1 MLEAQEIRPD
11 IYWVGALDWNE
22 RLFHGYTTERGIT
35 YNAYL
40 IMDEKIT
47 LIDTVKEKFSADLLQ
62 RIAQVIDPAK
72 IDYVISNHVEM
83 DHSGALPAVAKA
95 MPNATFI
102 CSTKAAEEFAHHF
115 QDAAIEF
122 KTVKTGEAL
131 NIGKRTL
138 TFVETPMVH
147 WPDNIVTYDEY
158 DKVLFSN
165 DAFGQHFASSQRFD
179 VDNDLCEVMKQA
191 RKYYANIVQPY
202 GMQAAKALEV
212 VKGLSLEMIAPS
224 HGIIWTEHIRD
235 IIDAYAQWTSY
246 RKVKKAAIIYDSM
259 WGSTEKMAKAICGG
273 FIAAGVDARYFD
285 IKATHES
292 DIVAYTLDA
301 RYIAVGS
308 PTLNMKMMPNIAMF
322 LTYQNG
328 LSPRNADR
336 IGFAFGSYGWAPA
349 GPNAVQKELE
359 SAGYALPVP
368 AETLNWRPTQEY
380 LDQLQKTVQK
390 TVQKTAQA

>member
-1 MLEAQEIRPD
+1 MLKAIEVKPD
-11 IYWVGALDWNE
+11 VYWVGGVDWNE
-22 RLFHGYTTERGIT
+22 RSFHGYTTERGST

-47 LIDTVKEKFSADLLQ
+47 LIDTVKEKFSDDLLQ
-62 RIAQVIDPAK
+62 RVSQVVDPAK

-95 MPNATFI
+95 MPNATFL
-102 CSTKAAEEFAHHF
+102 CSPKAKEEFAHHY
-115 QDAAIEF
+115 QEAGIDF
-122 KTVKTGEAL
+122 KEVKTGDTL
-131 NIGKRTL
+131 NIGERTL

-147 WPDNIVTYDEY
+147 WPDNMVTYDEF

-179 VDNDLCEVMKQA
+179 VGTDLCEVMKQA

-202 GMQAAKALEV
+202 AMQAAKALEV

-224 HGIIWTEHIRD
+224 HGIIWTEHIPD
-235 IIDAYAQWTSY
+235 ILDAYTQWTSNE
-246 RKVKKAAIIYDSM
+246 KVEKAAIIYDSM
-259 WGSTEKMAKAICGG
+259 WGSTEKMAKAICAG
-273 FIAAGVDARYFD
+273 FISAGIDARYFD

-301 RYIAVGS
+301 KYIAVGS

-336 IGFAFGSYGWAPA
+336 VGFAFGSYGWAPA

-359 SAGYALPVP
+359 GAGYTLPVP
-368 AETLNWRPTQEY
+368 VETLNWRPTQEF
-380 LDQLQKTVQK
+380 LDELQTSVKKLVEE
-390 TVQKTAQA
+390 

>member
-1 MLEAQEIRPD
+1 MLEAHEIMPNV
-11 IYWVGALDWNE
+11 YWVGALDWNE

-47 LIDTVKEKFSADLLQ
+47 LIDTVKEKFSQDLLA
-62 RIAQVIDPAK
+62 RVSQVVDPAK

-83 DHSGALPAVAKA
+83 DHSGALPAVAAACK
-95 MPNATFI
+95 NATFL
-102 CSTKAAEEFAHHF
+102 CSTKAKEEFAHHF
-115 QDAAIEF
+115 PEAGIDFQA
-122 KTVKTGEAL
+122 VKTGDTL
-131 NIGKRTL
+131 NIGERTL

-147 WPDNIVTYDEY
+147 WPDNMVTYDEF
-158 DKVLFSN
+158 DKILFSN

-179 VDNDLCEVMKQA
+179 VDVDLCEVMKQA

-202 GMQAAKALEV
+202 GMQASKALEV

-224 HGIIWTEHIRD
+224 HGIIWTEHIPQ
-235 IIDAYAQWTSY
+235 ILEAYAQWTSNK
-246 RKVKKAAIIYDSM
+246 KVDKAAIIYDSM
-259 WGSTEKMAKAICGG
+259 WGSTEKMAKAICEG
-273 FIAAGVDARYFD
+273 FIQAGIDARYFD

-301 RYIAVGS
+301 KFIAVGS

-336 IGFAFGSYGWAPA
+336 VGLAFGSYGWAPV

-359 SAGYALPVP
+359 GAGYKLPQ
-368 AETLNWRPTQEY
+368 ETITLNWRPTQED
-380 LDQLQKTVQK
+380 LDAIQEKAFHL
-390 TVQKTAQA
+390 AQAQE

>member
-1 MLEAQEIRPD
+1 MLEAHEIKPNV
-11 IYWVGALDWNE
+11 YWVGALDWNE

-47 LIDTVKEKFSADLLQ
+47 LIDTVKEKFAQDLLD
-62 RIAQVIDPAK
+62 RVSQVVDPEK

-95 MPNATFI
+95 CKNAKFL
-102 CSTKAAEEFAHHF
+102 CSPQAKAEFAHHY
-115 QDAAIEF
+115 QDAGIDFQE
-122 KTVKTGEAL
+122 VKTGDTL
-131 NIGKRTL
+131 NIGERTL

-147 WPDNIVTYDEY
+147 WPDNMVTYDEF
-158 DKVLFSN
+158 DKILFSN

-179 VDNDLCEVMKQA
+179 VDSDMCEVMKQA

-202 GMQAAKALEV
+202 AMQAAKALEV
-212 VKGLSLEMIAPS
+212 VKTLSLEMIAPS
-224 HGIIWTEHIRD
+224 HGIIWTEHISD
-235 IIDAYAQWTSY
+235 ILAAYEQWTSNK
-246 RKVKKAAIIYDSM
+246 KVDKAAVVYDSM
-259 WGSTEKMAKAICGG
+259 WASTEKMAKAICEG
-273 FIAAGVDARYFD
+273 FIQAGLEARYFD
-285 IKATHES
+285 IKKTHES

-301 RYIAVGS
+301 KFIAVGS

-336 IGFAFGSYGWAPA
+336 VGLAFGSYGWAPA

-359 SAGYALPVP
+359 GAGYKLPLEV
-368 AETLNWRPTQEY
+368 ETLNWRPTPEDLNAIQKKAFKLVQENE
-380 LDQLQKTVQK
+380 
-390 TVQKTAQA
+390 